1 MMMLA
6 FTVQFSR
13 YGRSLRPGRRVPQLT
28 PRTYLDASGEAVRRD
43 AGPGRVHRRVISR
56 GYPPSVPRAC
66 VRHTPFAARAPAPVP
81 RESID
86 TVRAGCAVGTSGA
99 TREESG
105 LRPFPQ
111 GPTACPAVMPPQA
124 AVPPA
129 GAGVLDET

>member
-56 GYPPSVPRAC
+56 GYPPSVSQS
-66 VRHTPFAARAPAPVP
+66 VRPAHPVRSTRPGPCSQGVHGHGARRMRRRHQRCDP
-81 RESID
+81 
-86 TVRAGCAVGTSGA
+86 
-99 TREESG
+99 
-105 LRPFPQ
+105 
-111 GPTACPAVMPPQA
+111 
-124 AVPPA
+124 
-129 GAGVLDET
+129 